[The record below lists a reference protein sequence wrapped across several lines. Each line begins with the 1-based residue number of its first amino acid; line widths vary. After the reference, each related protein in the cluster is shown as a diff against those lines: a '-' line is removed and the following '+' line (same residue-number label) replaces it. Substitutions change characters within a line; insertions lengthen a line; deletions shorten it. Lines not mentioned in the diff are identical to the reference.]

1 MLYYTDNERGAEIE
15 KEDNKMERKNVESR
29 NNGVMSPSHNKIMG
43 RIELN
48 MTTINNSTVGF
59 GLLKCTAQFFL

>member
-15 KEDNKMERKNVESR
+15 KGDDKMER

-48 MTTINNSTVGF
+48 MTTINNLTVGF